1 MTVKILM
8 SWDILHDRE
17 QEYFEFVISEFI
29 PEIKQLGIRPVDA
42 WYTMYGNHPQ
52 IMVSAR
58 SRSQAALNL
67 TLASQEWTQLR
78 DNLLTYVD
86 NFTYK
91 IIPARSSFQL

>member
-1 MTVKILM
+1 M

-42 WYTMYGNHPQ
+42 WYTMYGDHPQ

>member
-1 MTVKILM
+1 M